1 MNKDVI
7 IACDFENKKELEEFL
22 NKFDEQLFLK
32 IGMELFYQ
40 EGPSI
45 IKYVKDLGHK
55 VFLDLKLH
63 DIPNTVYKS
72 MLNIKKLDVE
82 FVTIHAAG
90 GYEMMSKVSEALE
103 GSNTKALAVT
113 ILTSIDDKILNDELN
128 IKSSLDQQVKHLA
141 LLSKKAGIYGVI
153 CSPQEVEMLKKED
166 INCITPGIRLADN
179 NNDDQK
185 RVMTPEMARIAGS
198 DYIVVGRSI
207 TNSSDVVKSYH
218 EIRKQFK
225 GE

>member
-128 IKSSLDQQVKHLA
+128 IKTSLDQQVKHLA

-179 NNDDQK
+179 KNDDQK

>member
-7 IACDFENKKELEEFL
+7 IACDFESKKELESFL
-22 NKFDEQLFLK
+22 SNFNESLFLK

-45 IKYVKDLGHK
+45 IKYVKSLGHK

-63 DIPNTVYKS
+63 DIPNTVYKA

-90 GYEMMSKVSEALE
+90 GFEMMQKASLALE
-103 GSNTKALAVT
+103 NSNTKALAVT
-113 ILTSIDDKILNDELN
+113 VLTSIDDDILNNELN
-128 IKSSLDQQVKHLA
+128 VKNNIIEQVRHLA

-153 CSPQEVEMLKKED
+153 CSPLEVEALKKED
-166 INCITPGIRLADN
+166 IVCVTPGIRIDDN
-179 NNDDQK
+179 KDDQK
-185 RVMTPEMARIAGS
+185 RVMSPSLARKAGS

-207 TNSSDVVKSYH
+207 TNSDNVVKAYH
-218 EIRKQFK
+218 DIKKQFK